1 MFKTAIQVKWCNFCV
16 LHLTQPWIC
25 MFLLFGFPIVSSFST
40 GPNTLK
46 YVQRWQFY
54 PFIGLKYSVFSPFWL
69 FPLFFLLRWPN
80 RPNEPSEP
88 ESRLH
93 RRRVFS
99 YWNWMKAMKWWAASG
114 RKMMRGWKMGDRRK
128 SFIFLTVIIEL
139 SLDLKLVL
147 IWGRWRSNG
156 RALPPGGTFLADA
169 QSQHWLA
176 DDEDWELLGVSEAA
190 CAASSH
196 CFLLGK
202 EQFWS
207 KVVKTERCLHG
218 GFIKSTCVDSAF
230 RFSSW
235 SCIRMT

>member
-1 MFKTAIQVKWCNFCV
+1 MNLHVSAVWLPDRVILQHRSQHTEVWSALAVLPFHRVKVECI
-16 LHLTQPWIC
+16 LP
-25 MFLLFGFPIVSSFST
+25 FLAFSFIFFFFSD
-40 GPNTLK
+40 
-46 YVQRWQFY
+46 Q
-54 PFIGLKYSVFSPFWL
+54 IGLMNPLNLRAGCTGAAFSLTGTEWKQ
-69 FPLFFLLRWPN
+69 WSD
-80 RPNEPSEP
+80 EQ
-88 ESRLH
+88 
-93 RRRVFS
+93 RVGE
-99 YWNWMKAMKWWAASG
+99 KWWG
-114 RKMMRGWKMGDRRK
+114 GGKWGDRRK

-156 RALPPGGTFLADA
+156 RALPPGGTFPADA

-176 DDEDWELLGVSEAA
+176 DDEDWELLEVSEAA

-207 KVVKTERCLHG
+207 KVVKTERCFHG
-218 GFIKSTCVDSAF
+218 GFNKSTCVDSAF